1 MGNVSNIRA
10 HVWAWEEKC
19 AGELIP
25 VGLLHLRLGTK
36 IKDLVTKR
44 AVS

>member
-1 MGNVSNIRA
+1 MGNVSHIRA